1 MSNSLTWQQCGFV
14 TGPSYLRGGPVIN
27 GAVPPGLHDR
37 GCHLLSVEP
46 AEGREEELGQ
56 PDHLLPLAGG
66 HCRGEQAVTDLE
78 EAGREGQGARELQ
91 FWGNVHHVS
100 HVRCRMSR
108 INKEKK
114 KLQSGGACRLMVCYQ
129 QGLPRLVFNFLYIMF
144 FLNWFLLFLPFECV
158 FTLEFLYF
166 LYLYLNLY
174 FLAYYT
180 FWTFCT
186 YVLFRPFCN
195 LLNFC
200 TF

>member
-27 GAVPPGLHDR
+27 GAAPPGLYDR

-46 AEGREEELGQ
+46 VEGREEELGQ

-78 EAGREGQGARELQ
+78 GAGREGQGARELQ

-108 INKEKK
+108 IKIKK

-129 QGLPRLVFNFLYIMF
+129 QGLPRLVLNFLYIMF
-144 FLNWFLLFLPFECV
+144 FLNLFVLFLPFECV
-158 FTLEFLYF
+158 FTLEILYF

-174 FLAYYT
+174 FLG
-180 FWTFCT
+180 
-186 YVLFRPFCN
+186 
-195 LLNFC
+195 LLYFLDFLYIC
-200 TF
+200 IFSSFLSFL